1 MNDGISASCKNANST
16 TLKIVVAEI
25 LSEMK
30 LFLYLEKKKRFYDE
44 TIGEGI
50 STCYKMFM
58 VCRWA

>member
-1 MNDGISASCKNANST
+1 MNDRISASCKNANST

-50 STCYKMFM
+50 STCYEMFM
-58 VCRWA
+58 VCR

>member
-30 LFLYLEKKKRFYDE
+30 LFLYLEKKKRFYD
-44 TIGEGI
+44 
-50 STCYKMFM
+50 
-58 VCRWA
+58 

>member
-16 TLKIVVAEI
+16 TLKIVVTEI

-30 LFLYLEKKKRFYDE
+30 RFPYLEKKERFYDE
-44 TIGEGI
+44 TISEGI
-50 STCYKMFM
+50 STCYEMFM

>member
-50 STCYKMFM
+50 STCYEMFM